1 MPQENGQIHFQLV
14 HNPVR
19 AGFVDYPEE
28 YPYSSYRNYYEETR
42 LTFNLPI
49 EILYLNEERNCQLN

>member
-28 YPYSSYRNYYEETR
+28 YPYSSYRNYYEEIR
-42 LTFNLPI
+42 LTVNLNI
-49 EILYLNEERNCQLN
+49 EILYLNEE